1 MNKKDEFEGY
11 VSFGDKV
18 WAVIGLAVIV
28 FCITSCCDRSE
39 NKVKTPQ
46 YTEKER
52 QHLMEVTNTFVNE
65 NKNSG
70 FIKKVDKL
78 CQENECVYVF
88 WIDESDWKNTSYE
101 NKQATHQAFS
111 LYAKVRGA
119 NGGGVRGYYTGKFLN

>member
-11 VSFGDKV
+11 VSFGDRV
-18 WAVIGLAVIV
+18 WGFIGLVIIV
-28 FCITSCCDRSE
+28 CCITSCCDRAE
-39 NKVKTPQ
+39 KATAPQ

-65 NKNSG
+65 NKASG
-70 FIKKVDKL
+70 FIKKVDKH
-78 CQENECVYVF
+78 CQENECMYVF
-88 WIDESDWKNTSYE
+88 WIDESDWNRTSYE